1 MSNKWQNRTEIGG
14 ILRKGNSASS
24 NPEARSVDLLVFGYA
39 CKIFRDDAKA
49 REIDQGKHLIPWMAD
64 ANLKIDRYDVRGA
77 IYDLAPYEPPP
88 GGYGNRLDYLS
99 SEEQRAEQLCEEER
113 YLYLY
118 RNEQDEILYQEEELK
133 RLQQESG
140 DDSTYNQVQFNYDT
154 PLGPNRDENPS
165 EFGADN
171 EPDKVFLL
179 PKNFEVP
186 TSIQLPETMKQ
197 HAIVEKTARFISAQ
211 GPQME
216 ILIKAKQSNNQQFDF
231 LNLNNTLNPYYKFV
245 LSALK
250 SGTYPQPECETLE
263 SLNSDEKSSNNTAN
277 NVCVEDPF
285 SQPYIPVPTIKY
297 TPSANCA
304 YTQLIS
310 KIKGVPLPPPEPEK
324 QQSTIYTPVL
334 LQQNANTA
342 TIVTSENGQASL
354 NNQQQ
359 QQPPTKLQP
368 KNVSNALMLA
378 HYCSSDTDS
387 EEQTEDEET
396 KEKGGENNVEL
407 CFPIPPD
414 YLQNII
420 DKTAGYVIKNG
431 RQFEETLRIKND
443 ERFTFLF
450 PDNEFYS
457 YYMYKVT
464 GENKL
469 YHSDDEECDEK
480 QISASGPVSF
490 SIKIKDEQPVSALRQ
505 ALPQETS
512 DDETENKIKSNGT
525 SIQVGDQVQMPQQQV
540 PARSVP
546 EHVQK
551 AIQLVESQL
560 MARNAQLGIPTVQNR
575 SRFDIDQSGTVAPK
589 VIQPLSS
596 LLVAVAEQSSTN
608 QVKSH
613 QKELKRAE
621 EKVKDKLAQIARE
634 KLGGLISKEKQLQI
648 ERKKK
653 AMAFLNQIKGTS
665 QSTVGESNTLFAKST
680 AVQKDEDDSDA
691 SSIHSIPIS
700 SYGDDK
706 SDNEIS
712 TIPSNT
718 YPPHEKVT
726 IEDEDDDDEVQ
737 LVTVE
742 TKKRHS
748 RSRVRQQT
756 QTPEV
761 VIISPKHLHSHSRSR
776 SRAKHAKSKT
786 HKSKK
791 KSSKHSHHHGKKK
804 SKKRSR
810 SHSTYRSQSCY
821 SEDEEEAYSSSDS
834 SSRKRRKR
842 SSSHK
847 KKKSSRRHDK

>member
-1 MSNKWQNRTEIGG
+1 M
-14 ILRKGNSASS
+14 
-24 NPEARSVDLLVFGYA
+24 
-39 CKIFRDDAKA
+39 
-49 REIDQGKHLIPWMAD
+49 
-64 ANLKIDRYDVRGA
+64 
-77 IYDLAPYEPPP
+77 
-88 GGYGNRLDYLS
+88 
-99 SEEQRAEQLCEEER
+99 
-113 YLYLY
+113 
-118 RNEQDEILYQEEELK
+118 QEEELK
-133 RLQQESG
+133 RLQHESG
-140 DDSTYNQVQFNYDT
+140 SDSTYSQVQFNYDT
-154 PLGPNRDENPS
+154 PLGPNRDENSS
-165 EFGADN
+165 ELGTDAEAD
-171 EPDKVFLL
+171 KAFLL

-186 TSIQLPETMKQ
+186 SSVQLPDTMKQ

-231 LNLNNTLNPYYKFV
+231 LNQNNSLNPYYKFV
-245 LSALK
+245 LSAMK
-250 SGTYPQPECETLE
+250 SGTYPQIEIETSD
-263 SLNSDEKSSNNTAN
+263 SLSSDDKLSNATAN
-277 NVCVEDPF
+277 SVCVEDPF
-285 SQPYIPVPTIKY
+285 SKPYIPVPTIKY

-324 QQSTIYTPVL
+324 QQFTTYTPVL
-334 LQQNANTA
+334 LQQNANSAQNAAASGT
-342 TIVTSENGQASL
+342 NGESTN
-354 NNQQQ
+354 NNQK
-359 QQPPTKLQP
+359 QPPPKLQP
-368 KNVSNALMLA
+368 KNISNALMLA
-378 HYCSSDTDS
+378 HYGSSDTENEDQS
-387 EEQTEDEET
+387 EDEAEEET
-396 KEKGGENNVEL
+396 QEKEAEKNVEL

-464 GENKL
+464 GEIKS
-469 YHSDDEECDEK
+469 YVSDEEEGDEK
-480 QISASGPVSF
+480 QTIASGPVSF
-490 SIKIKDEQPVSALRQ
+490 SIKIKDDQPVAALRP
-505 ALPQETS
+505 ALPQEAS
-512 DDETENKIKSNGT
+512 DDESDKKVKSNGGGV
-525 SIQVGDQVQMPQQQV
+525 QVGDQVQLQQPQM

-560 MARNAQLGIPTVQNR
+560 MARNAQLGIPTVANR

-589 VIQPLSS
+589 MTVPLSS
-596 LLVAVAEQSSTN
+596 LLVAVADQSPVN
-608 QVKSH
+608 IVKSH

-665 QSTVGESNTLFAKST
+665 QSNVSESNKISAKSSSEK
-680 AVQKDEDDSDA
+680 KDEDDSDT
-691 SSIHSIPIS
+691 SSVHSIPIS

-706 SDNEIS
+706 SDTEIV
-712 TIPSNT
+712 TRPSINNQR
-718 YPPHEKVT
+718 HENVT
-726 IEDEDDDDEVQ
+726 VEDDDDDDDVQ
-737 LVTVE
+737 LITVE
-742 TKKRHS
+742 TKKKIT
-748 RSRVRQQT
+748 RSRPRQRT

-761 VIISPKHLHSHSRSR
+761 VIISPKRERSR
-776 SRAKHAKSKT
+776 SRNSHTKHAKSKS

-791 KSSKHSHHHGKKK
+791 KSSKHSHHHSKKK

-821 SEDEEEAYSSSDS
+821 SEEEEDYSSSDS

-847 KKKSSRRHDK
+847 KKKSRRHDR